1 MILSMGG
8 HDYIHIRGLRE
19 TSFYIPGRL
28 TRQFNIFLDTSLYLG
43 KFSSTTFSVTPRL
56 DATLRGFWI
65 TRYTRQFHSAECGIT
80 SLMRADI
87 VLSIWARIRG
97 CIEHDPKQ
105 MRWFQYFDD
114 MVSDQMVM
122 SSYHVLEE
130 AHTLSG

>member
-1 MILSMGG
+1 
-8 HDYIHIRGLRE
+8 
-19 TSFYIPGRL
+19 
-28 TRQFNIFLDTSLYLG
+28 
-43 KFSSTTFSVTPRL
+43 
-56 DATLRGFWI
+56 
-65 TRYTRQFHSAECGIT
+65 
-80 SLMRADI
+80 MRADI

-130 AHTLSG
+130 AHTLARSCDDY